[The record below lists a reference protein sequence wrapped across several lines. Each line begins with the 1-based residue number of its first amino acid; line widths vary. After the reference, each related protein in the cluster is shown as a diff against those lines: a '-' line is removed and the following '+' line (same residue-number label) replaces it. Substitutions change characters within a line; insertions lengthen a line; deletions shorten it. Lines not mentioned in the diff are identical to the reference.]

1 MIRPSVLLG
10 AGGLAGMLLLIA
22 AQSANAETVSTVVQ
36 GDVVRLVSTLDTAQA
51 AATPLGVPVS
61 WDVAVSASRAD
72 GIIDV
77 SLDGVATPDAYAL
90 TVRECAVAWTTTG
103 CASGER
109 MLASGTAG
117 TAFALARQSSE
128 DERWYRIDVE
138 LQREIGGA
146 QATLTLRAAGTGAD
160 VRPAGP
166 GGGGLAVTGGSVLPL
181 AGPALGAIA
190 LGLLVAGIARWRRGR
205 AV

>member
-1 MIRPSVLLG
+1 MIRARILLPAAAI
-10 AGGLAGMLLLIA
+10 AGLLLLAA
-22 AQSANAETVSTVVQ
+22 AQSASAATVSTVVQ
-36 GDVVRLVSTLDTAQA
+36 GDVVRLVSTLDPAQA

-72 GIIDV
+72 GVIDV
-77 SLDGVATPDAYAL
+77 SLDGVATPDAYAV
-90 TVRECAVAWTTTG
+90 TVRECAVAWSATG

-109 MLASGTAG
+109 MLGTGPAG
-117 TAFALARQSSE
+117 TAFSLARQSAAE
-128 DERWYRIDVE
+128 ARWYRIDVE

-146 QATLTLRAAGTGAD
+146 TATLTLRAAG
-160 VRPAGP
+160 AGSDPQPVVP
-166 GGGGLAVTGGSVLPL
+166 GGGGLAATGGMILPV

-205 AV
+205 AA